1 MEKDLL
7 NTLPETEVNVV
18 DSEFAEMAEMVL
30 NKVLNDFL
38 KEQLLKKI
46 DRSLENRNKEE
57 FLRLTEELKNIS

>member
-1 MEKDLL
+1 MEKNLL

>member
-38 KEQLLKKI
+38 KEQLLKEI

>member
-1 MEKDLL
+1 MEKNLL

-38 KEQLLKKI
+38 KEQLLKEI
-46 DRSLENRNKEE
+46 DRSLEDRNKEE

>member
-7 NTLPETEVNVV
+7 NTIPETEVNVV

-38 KEQLLKKI
+38 KEQLLKEI
-46 DRSLENRNKEE
+46 DRSLDVRNKEE
-57 FLRLTEELKNIS
+57 FLRLSEELKNIS